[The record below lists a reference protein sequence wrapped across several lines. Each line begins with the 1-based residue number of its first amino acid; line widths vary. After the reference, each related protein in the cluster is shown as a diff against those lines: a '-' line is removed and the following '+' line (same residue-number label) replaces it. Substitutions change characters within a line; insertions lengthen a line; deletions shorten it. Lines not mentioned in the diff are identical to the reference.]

1 MDNNLFTIKMIDD
14 QVISLKE
21 AIFWLIG
28 VLAFGT
34 FRFLAWIMP
43 KTAEVFYQHVKKVML
58 K

>member
-1 MDNNLFTIKMIDD
+1 MGNNLFTIKMIDD

-43 KTAEVFYQHVKKVML
+43 ISFL
-58 K
+58 RS